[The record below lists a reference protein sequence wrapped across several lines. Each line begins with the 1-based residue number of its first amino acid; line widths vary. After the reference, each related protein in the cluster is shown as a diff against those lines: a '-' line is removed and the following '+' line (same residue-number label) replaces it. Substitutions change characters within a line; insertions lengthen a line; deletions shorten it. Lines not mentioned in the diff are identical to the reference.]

1 VNKENIQYGYTDTS
15 EGQIHFSK
23 MGEGDVSLLLFHES
37 PQSSKVYERVIPYL
51 AEKFSVY
58 AFDTPGYGMSTPPSS
73 PLKIEEYAK
82 LLVEGINNLKIQ
94 EYAVGG
100 CHTGASLALEV
111 LNTKGTDDAI
121 FCVLNGVPY
130 FSVEERQEYMNN
142 WSPGIEIEENGEHLI
157 WAWKRYQRI
166 YGAAASKELINFG
179 AVGIL
184 GILDRYNWAYNA
196 AFEYVPDSL
205 LKNLDIPILFLNT
218 KKDLLTQSDIE
229 ANKIT
234 QNSELSL
241 HTNHA
246 GQLHLREPIIYSSE
260 IINFYN
266 SLS

>member
-1 VNKENIQYGYTDTS
+1 MSKENIQYGYTATS
-15 EGQIHFSK
+15 QGQIHYSH

-37 PQSSKVYERVIPYL
+37 PQSSKVYEKVIPHL
-51 AEKFSVY
+51 AKNFSVF
-58 AFDTPGYGMSTPPSS
+58 AFDTPGYGMSTPPRK

-82 LLVEGINNLKIQ
+82 LLVEGINNLDIQ
-94 EYAVGG
+94 KYAVGG

-111 LNTKGTDDAI
+111 VNIKGSEDAK

-130 FSVEERQEYMNN
+130 FSTEERDEYMNN
-142 WSPGIEIEENGEHLI
+142 WSPDIDIDENGDHLI

-166 YGAAASKELINFG
+166 YGEAASKELINFG

-196 AFEYVPDSL
+196 AFEYIPDNL

-218 KKDLLTQSDIE
+218 KKDLLTNSDIE
-229 ANKIT
+229 ASKVVK
-234 QNSELSL
+234 NSRLSL

-246 GQLHLREPIIYSSE
+246 GQLHLREPIVYSSE
-260 IINFYN
+260 VISFYN
-266 SLS
+266 SLI